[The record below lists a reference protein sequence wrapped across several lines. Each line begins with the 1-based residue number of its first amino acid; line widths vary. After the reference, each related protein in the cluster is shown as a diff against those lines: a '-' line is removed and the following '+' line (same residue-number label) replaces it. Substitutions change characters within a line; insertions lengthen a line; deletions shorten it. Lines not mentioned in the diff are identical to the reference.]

1 MGLIPGWGAKILHV
15 TWHGMAKMKK
25 IFKVE
30 LSLGIPTEGTVDVV
44 GILRLVHV
52 VNGIPILDNFEIS
65 GKYRHMQIEEGHFMG
80 GLWYGDTG
88 VQGWL
93 ESRIYE

>member
-1 MGLIPGWGAKILHV
+1 MGLIPGWGTKILHV
-15 TWHGMAKMKK
+15 TWHGIAKIKK
-25 IFKVE
+25 IFLSKVITRNPHRRDGGCGGNPKIGH
-30 LSLGIPTEGTVDVV
+30 L
-44 GILRLVHV
+44 

>member
-1 MGLIPGWGAKILHV
+1 M
-15 TWHGMAKMKK
+15 
-25 IFKVE
+25 E
-30 LSLGIPTEGTVDVV
+30 LSLGIPIEGMMDVV
-44 GILRLVHV
+44 DILRLADL
-52 VNGIPILDNFEIS
+52 VNGIPILDNLEIS

>member
-1 MGLIPGWGAKILHV
+1 M
-15 TWHGMAKMKK
+15 
-25 IFKVE
+25 
-30 LSLGIPTEGTVDVV
+30 
-44 GILRLVHV
+44 GILRLAHL
-52 VNGIPILDNFEIS
+52 VNGIPILDNLEIP

-80 GLWYGDTG
+80 GLWCGDTG

>member
-1 MGLIPGWGAKILHV
+1 LAHL
-15 TWHGMAKMKK
+15 
-25 IFKVE
+25 
-30 LSLGIPTEGTVDVV
+30 
-44 GILRLVHV
+44 